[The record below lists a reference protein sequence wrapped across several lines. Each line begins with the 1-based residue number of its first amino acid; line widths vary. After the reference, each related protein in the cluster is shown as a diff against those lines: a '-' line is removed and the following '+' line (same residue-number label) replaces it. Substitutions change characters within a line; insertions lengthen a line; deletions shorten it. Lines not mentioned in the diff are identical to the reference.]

1 MRIKVAECV
10 KSEAQEYCYPVCPG
24 FVFVQLLFDVVS
36 EVSVTL
42 PFPKQ
47 LYRGFRRFWRGFG
60 LVKWRFLEEG
70 AEDSKGFLKVPGKFR
85 TRRCHCRI

>member
-36 EVSVTL
+36 EVSATL
-42 PFPKQ
+42 PFPQTAIRRFPKV
-47 LYRGFRRFWRGFG
+47 LEGFRVG
-60 LVKWRFLEEG
+60 E
-70 AEDSKGFLKVPGKFR
+70 AEVSGGR
-85 TRRCHCRI
+85 S